1 MTECQSCQSATQSPT
16 SGRYNVDCIPCM
28 ARLIASARP
37 SKAMQERHIAYLQRH
52 HKHKWPEL
60 WPQIQDQL
68 NKKPKHE
75 LPNQK

>member
-1 MTECQSCQSATQSPT
+1 
-16 SGRYNVDCIPCM
+16 M
-28 ARLIASARP
+28 ARLIANSRP

-52 HKHKWPEL
+52 HKGKWPEL

-68 NKKPKHE
+68 NKKPKLE